1 MKTIK
6 KLIKRFNRLNP
17 DYSVCLDELESYAGY
32 YRINITEPVLGLT
45 SCYTFETCKDFAD
58 WINGVVLD

>member
-1 MKTIK
+1 MKTIE

-17 DYSVCLDELESYAGY
+17 DYNASLDELESYAGY
-32 YRINITEPVLGLT
+32 YRINITKPVLGLT
-45 SCYTFETCKDFAD
+45 SCYAFETCKDFAD